1 MNSSLQF
8 NYDPL
13 YQIFRLQL
21 GRHEIV
27 GCTEQECLL
36 QAVEFIEQRKSQVA
50 PLRKQS
56 KSWWPFG

>member
-1 MNSSLQF
+1 MTSSLQF

-27 GCTEQECLL
+27 GCTEQEFLL
-36 QAVEFIEQRKSQVA
+36 QAVEFIEQKKNRVA
-50 PLRKQS
+50 RPQPKR
-56 KSWWPFG
+56 KSWWPLG

>member
-1 MNSSLQF
+1 MTSSLQF

-50 PLRKQS
+50 PLRNQR
-56 KSWWPFG
+56 KSWWPLG

>member
-1 MNSSLQF
+1 MSIGLQF

-21 GRHEIV
+21 GKHEIV

-36 QAVEFIEQRKSQVA
+36 QAVEFIEQKKSRVVRPRLQ
-50 PLRKQS
+50 R
-56 KSWWPFG
+56 KSWWRLG

>member
-1 MNSSLQF
+1 MTSSLQF

-36 QAVEFIEQRKSQVA
+36 QAVEFIEQKKNRLVRPRPQ
-50 PLRKQS
+50 R
-56 KSWWPFG
+56 KSWWPLG

>member
-1 MNSSLQF
+1 MTSSLQF

-21 GRHEIV
+21 GGHEIV

-36 QAVEFIEQRKSQVA
+36 QAMEFIEQKKSRVVRPRPQH
-50 PLRKQS
+50 R
-56 KSWWPFG
+56 SWWRLG

>member
-1 MNSSLQF
+1 MSAGLQF

-21 GRHEIV
+21 GKHEIV

-36 QAVEFIEQRKSQVA
+36 QAVEFIEQKKSRVVR
-50 PLRKQS
+50 PRLKS
-56 KSWWPFG
+56 KSWWRLG